1 LRKKGL
7 MTSGAGDRPTR
18 REATTDSILDAAERL
33 FSERGFT
40 AVSVRDIAQAA
51 GVSHA
56 LVHRYLGPKEEI
68 YRAVLRRNEDVMR
81 AVASGTDD
89 LREALLLMIREGL
102 ANHRP
107 YLRLVAHSALHGLPY
122 ETTIGRFR
130 ATERLVEL
138 AERRAARAPDPLSD
152 ALPPRLVVAVIVS
165 LYLGWVSLEPWIVR
179 AAGLQ
184 DLDEETLAAGL
195 ERVLLGIAD
204 TQVPGGD
211 G

>member
-138 AERRAARAPDPLSD
+138 AERRAARAPDPRPD

>member
-1 LRKKGL
+1 MAASR
-7 MTSGAGDRPTR
+7 SAPSSR
-18 REATTDSILDAAERL
+18 RAATTDSMLDAAERL

-68 YRAVLRRNEDVMR
+68 YRAVLKRNEDVMG
-81 AVASGTDD
+81 AVADGTDD
-89 LREALLLMIREGL
+89 LDEALSLMVREGL

-130 ATERLVEL
+130 ATEWLVEL
-138 AERRAARAPDPLSD
+138 AERRAAGAPDAEPD
-152 ALPPRLVVAVIVS
+152 ALPPRLVVAAIVS

-184 DLDEETLAAGL
+184 DFDEAALAEGV
-195 ERVLLGIAD
+195 ERILLGIAD
-204 TQVPGGD
+204 SQVPGGD